1 MKTLKWLGL
10 FLSFMVISWSFV
22 ACSDDDGVSDDSY
35 TIHVEKAGTLR
46 NLIPSNAP
54 RHYKK
59 LTLTGEINQLDVS
72 NGDYETCM
80 FIWHAETVDMEN
92 VSVVECETQE
102 NGKWVTYPKNYIDM
116 RIIGGDEITKTLILP
131 PTLDSANI
139 GGPLEQIKLPKTLQT
154 LSILG
159 RNLKEVNLSESLR
172 VLDLSGAFETINLPE
187 SLRILNGLHSSNLK
201 SVTLP
206 SGLLEIGEEAFRN
219 CSALTEISI
228 PDKITEIKESTFESC
243 ISLSTVHLPDGIER
257 IGDRAFERCESLSDI
272 SFLPDG
278 LKEIGIGAF
287 SNCKFQSITIPENVQ
302 SIGYA
307 AFSECSELK
316 EMHVKATTPPTIGR
330 DMFGEYFYSYIDL
343 YVPRG
348 SKELYM
354 ADPHWSDNG
363 IVRTII
369 EE

>member
-80 FIWHAETVDMEN
+80 FIWHAETIDMEN

-139 GGPLEQIKLPKTLQT
+139 GGPLEQIKLPKTLQS
-154 LSILG
+154 LSLG
-159 RNLKEVNLSESLR
+159 GKFEMIDLPESLR
-172 VLDLSGAFETINLPE
+172 VLNKLSSP
-187 SLRILNGLHSSNLK
+187 NLK

-228 PDKITEIKESTFESC
+228 PDKITEIKESTFWNC
-243 ISLSTVHLPDGIER
+243 TSLSTVHLPDGIEK
-257 IGDRAFERCESLSDI
+257 IGESAFEGCESLSDV

-278 LKEIGIGAF
+278 LKDIGISAF
-287 SNCKFQSITIPENVQ
+287 SYCKFQSITIPENVQ
-302 SIGYA
+302 SIGYG

-316 EMHVKATTPPTIGR
+316 EVHVKAAIPPTIGNA
-330 DMFGEYFYSYIDL
+330 FIACSPFDL

-354 ADPHWSDNG
+354 AEPNWSEWA
-363 IVRTII
+363 RTII